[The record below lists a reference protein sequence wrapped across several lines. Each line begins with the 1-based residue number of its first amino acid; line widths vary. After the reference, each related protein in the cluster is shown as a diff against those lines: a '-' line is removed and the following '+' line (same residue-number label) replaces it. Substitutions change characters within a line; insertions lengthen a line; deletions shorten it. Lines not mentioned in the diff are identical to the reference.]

1 MVQLLALDMVA
12 QGVDQHS
19 GCGYVLGVH
28 MARRLD
34 MVVMDMHVVPLLN
47 IAVLVVHVVDMVVE
61 FRNMLKQLPVFNM
74 ILKDSSTWWR
84 SVV

>member
-1 MVQLLALDMVA
+1 
-12 QGVDQHS
+12 
-19 GCGYVLGVH
+19 

>member
-1 MVQLLALDMVA
+1 MVQLLALDMGA

-19 GCGYVLGVH
+19 GCGYVLDAH
-28 MARRLD
+28 MVRRLD
-34 MVVMDMHVVPLLN
+34 MVVMDMHVVLLLD

-61 FRNMLKQLPVFNM
+61 FRNMLKQLRVFKM
-74 ILKDSSTWWR
+74 ILKYSITWWR

>member
-12 QGVDQHS
+12 LGVDQHRD
-19 GCGYVLGVH
+19 CGYALGVH

-34 MVVMDMHVVPLLN
+34 MAVMDMHVVPLLN

-61 FRNMLKQLPVFNM
+61 CQNMLKQLRVFNM
-74 ILKDSSTWWR
+74 I
-84 SVV
+84 